1 MPRMRH
7 SIASSTPLLLA
18 VLPLSLS
25 IGAGGCGEDSDSVRC
40 GPGTVLEDGVCVGQ
54 DTGDGDGD
62 GEAPTVS
69 SIEPATGLVGGG
81 ESFTITGSGFE
92 NGGDTTV
99 TFGDNVASFEIVSD
113 SEITG
118 TTPRASAAAVAVT
131 VENEFGSATA
141 DFGYRGLYGADG
153 KGAVAGNLYLVD
165 PRDGT
170 SVVIGAIESDEGPHA
185 VTGLAFDAE
194 GTLWATDAT
203 SGLDEG
209 PAPDPLLMTIDPA
222 TGHATLVGPL
232 LQGGSTRHRSIS
244 AITFAGTTLLGW
256 TRSNDAPVSID
267 TATGAVSVLGAGL
280 GQGSFGN
287 AMVAMDDQTA
297 VVFPAGAS
305 DGTGIRGHFFSVAAA
320 DGEIADIGTLAG
332 TGSASVCG
340 ATLYHGTVL
349 ALLCPHL
356 AELSGSVLATVD
368 PGDGTITNV
377 APAPL
382 GLDAIASD
390 EPLAPASGRFVPP
403 AGSPELV
410 PAVACSA
417 SIRVIEGGVVQPL
430 AAGQL
435 AAAAGSTAVRT
446 RRGDVRGLPL
456 AIAAGARDLRVLA
469 CDGSSLEVTAV
480 SASGLA
486 LVENSRGLVKLVDT
500 ATGRTLLRGVIELR
514 AR

>member
-1 MPRMRH
+1 MRH
-7 SIASSTPLLLA
+7 SIASSTPLVLA
-18 VLPLSLS
+18 VLPLSLF
-25 IGAGGCGEDSDSVRC
+25 IGASGCGDDSDSVRC
-40 GPGTVLEDGVCVGQ
+40 GAGTALEDGVCVGQ
-54 DTGDGDGD
+54 GTGD
-62 GEAPTVS
+62 GEAPTVA
-69 SIEPATGLVGGG
+69 SIEPASGLVGGG
-81 ESFTITGSGFE
+81 EPFTITGTGFE

-99 TFGDNVASFEIVSD
+99 SFGDSVASFEIVSD
-113 SEITG
+113 TEISG
-118 TTPRASAAAVAVT
+118 TTPRASAAAVTVT
-131 VENEFGSATA
+131 VENAFGSATA

-170 SVVIGAIESDEGPHA
+170 SVVIGPIESDQGPHA
-185 VTGLAFDAE
+185 VTGLAFDQE

-209 PAPDPLLMTIDPA
+209 PAPDPQLMTIDPA
-222 TGHATLVGPL
+222 TGQATLVGPL
-232 LQGGSTRHRSIS
+232 LEGGSTRHRSIS

-256 TRSNDAPVSID
+256 TRSGDTAVSID

-280 GQGSFGN
+280 GQVSFGN
-287 AMVAMDDQTA
+287 AMVATDNQTA

-305 DGTGIRGHFFSVAAA
+305 DGAGIRGQFFSV
-320 DGEIADIGTLAG
+320 DPDNGDLTMVGTLAG

-340 ATLYHGTVL
+340 ATLYHGTVF

-356 AELSGSVLATVD
+356 ADLSGSVLATVD

-377 APAPL
+377 APGPL

-390 EPLAPASGRFVPP
+390 EPAVPASGRFVPP
-403 AGSPELV
+403 AGSPDLV
-410 PAVACSA
+410 PEVACAA
-417 SIRVIEGGVVQPL
+417 SVRVIDGGVVHRL

-435 AAAAGSTAVRT
+435 ATRTGSTAVRT

-456 AIAAGARDLRVLA
+456 TLAAGARDLQVVG
-469 CDGSSLEVTAV
+469 CDGSSREV
-480 SASGLA
+480 SAADASRLA